1 MGGKRGDLYFITKF
15 ETRYDLQRL
24 GKISVYDHE
33 SLSPGTSSTMI
44 VNNVGALSTQS
55 VAWTDATMNLEGNLI
70 AVRSYGSIMFFPRM
84 SSQTVQDALG
94 GAACSF
100 ISQSVLL
107 YNQKQFEAVSF
118 MPSPYYAEASECYG
132 GKKCTLQVTQYKLL
146 F

>member
-1 MGGKRGDLYFITKF
+1 M
-15 ETRYDLQRL
+15 TRYDLQSL

-33 SLSPGTSSTMI
+33 SLSPGTSTPVVI
-44 VNNVGALSTQS
+44 NNIGSIAKQS

-70 AVRSYGSIMFFPRM
+70 AVRSNGFITFFPRM
-84 SSQTVQDALG
+84 PSQTVQDSLG

-100 ISQSVLL
+100 VSQSVML
-107 YNQKQFEAVSF
+107 YNQKQFEAVTF